1 MRILIACD
9 SFKGSLS
16 SSEAAAA
23 CTEGL
28 RELYPDAEVIALA
41 VADGGEGTLE
51 ALSSIDGAEWRT
63 CHVSNACGDTV
74 TARWIK
80 FGSSAFIES
89 ASAIGLPLV
98 PAERR
103 NPMYCS
109 SYGLGEIIANAVS
122 EACTKI
128 YVGLGG
134 SATCDGGLGMLAAL
148 GYRLHHKDGSIIKWP
163 RGIDMIDVESIE
175 ASKPMV
181 EIIGLCDVEAVL
193 IGPHGASYLF
203 APQKGASKEE
213 VAILDKG
220 LTHLSGVV
228 GDAGMSAGD
237 GAAGGIAW
245 AIRSMLGGRLQAGAE
260 AILDAVGFDKQLASA
275 DMVITGEGRIDATT
289 LIGKLP
295 SAVLRRCQRSG
306 VPCVAIGGCV
316 DFEALP
322 ADHGFTEVLQTKPI
336 GQSIEEA
343 MLPDVAR
350 LNIIKT
356 IRTLKT

>member
-23 CTEGL
+23 CAEGL
-28 RELYPDAEVIALA
+28 RELYPDAEVTALA

-51 ALSSIDGAEWRT
+51 ALSSIDGAEWRS
-63 CHVSNACGDTV
+63 CRVSNPCGDV
-74 TARWIK
+74 LTASWIK
-80 FGSSAFIES
+80 LGSTAFIES
-89 ASAIGLPLV
+89 ASAIGLPLL
-98 PAERR
+98 AKERR

-109 SYGLGEIIANAVS
+109 SYGLGEMMANALS

-148 GYRLHHKDGSIIKWP
+148 GYRFLDKDGLIIKWP

-203 APQKGASKEE
+203 APQKGASKEDL
-213 VAILDKG
+213 VFLDKG

-228 GDAGMSAGD
+228 GDSGMAAGD

-245 AIRSMLGGRLQAGAE
+245 AIRSLLGGRLQAGAE
-260 AILDAVGFDKQLASA
+260 AILDAVGFDRFLAET
-275 DMVITGEGRIDATT
+275 DLVITGEGRIDATT
-289 LIGKLP
+289 MIGKLP
-295 SAVLRRCQRSG
+295 SAVLRRCQRAG

-316 DFEALP
+316 DFETLP
-322 ADHGFTEVLQTKPI
+322 ADHGFTQVLQTKPI

-350 LNIIKT
+350 RNIIKT

>member
-23 CTEGL
+23 CAEGL
-28 RELYPDAEVIALA
+28 RELYPDAEVTALA

-63 CHVSNACGDTV
+63 CRVSTACGDVV
-74 TARWIK
+74 TASWIK
-80 FGSSAFIES
+80 LGSTAFIES
-89 ASAIGLPLV
+89 ASAIGLTMV
-98 PAERR
+98 PIQRR

-109 SYGLGEIIANAVS
+109 SYGLGEMMANALS
-122 EACTKI
+122 EACTKL

-148 GYRLHHKDGSIIKWP
+148 GYRLHHNDGPIIKWP

-181 EIIGLCDVEAVL
+181 EIIGLCDVKAVL
-193 IGPHGASYLF
+193 TGPNGASYLF
-203 APQKGASKEE
+203 APQKGASKED
-213 VAILDKG
+213 VVFLDKG
-220 LTHLSGVV
+220 LTHLSGVI

-245 AIRSMLGGRLQAGAE
+245 AIRSLLGGRLQAGAE
-260 AILDAVGFDKQLASA
+260 AILDAVGFDKQLSSA

-295 SAVLRRCQRSG
+295 SAVLRRCQLAG
-306 VPCVAIGGCV
+306 IPCVAIGGCV
-316 DFEALP
+316 DYETLP
-322 ADHGFTEVLQTKPI
+322 ADHGFSQVLQTKPA
-336 GQSIEEA
+336 GQSLEEA
-343 MLPDVAR
+343 MLPNMAR